1 MAPVGVKLTSC
12 RWRDSSVEDIVIA
25 SPSWDE
31 VAAAIERLDG
41 ATFSELFLHLDDAED
56 ETYLTVAG
64 GPDAFLVFV
73 CVANEEF
80 HEAIDPAASDSS
92 VTMVVGGQQ
101 STFGRREL
109 IDREH
114 ALVAAHTYFDT
125 ATLDASITWHSR

>member
-1 MAPVGVKLTSC
+1 MGVRLTSC
-12 RWRDSSVEDIVIA
+12 RWRDSSVEDIVLA

-31 VAAAIERLDG
+31 VADAIERLNG
-41 ATFSELFLHLDDAED
+41 ATFNDLFLQLADAVA
-56 ETYLTVAG
+56 ETCLVVAG

-73 CVANEEF
+73 CVANQEF
-80 HEAIDPAASDSS
+80 HEAIDPSAGDGS

-101 STFGRREL
+101 STFRRREL